1 MIYIQKGTLNNVILT
16 LNEKSTLSNPNYLF
30 IFQNEYDISS
40 NGITFS
46 TPDISSYTNRY
57 NQFVITES
65 ATASTTG
72 GYDVPLSLISGQYSY
87 SVYES
92 LEPTL
97 DILDTTGRIIE
108 EGRMVVS
115 GIDDNI
121 ETITNSVYK

>member
-16 LNEKSTLSNPNYLF
+16 LNEKSTLTNPNYLF

-57 NQFVITES
+57 NQFAITES

-121 ETITNSVYK
+121 ETITNSVYQ

>member
-1 MIYIQKGTLNNVILT
+1 MPNSVILT
-16 LNEKSTLSNPNYLF
+16 LAEKSLLTNPNYMF
-30 IFQNEYDISS
+30 VFQNEYNINS

-65 ATASTTG
+65 ATASTIG

-97 DILDTTGRIIE
+97 NILDTTGRIIE
-108 EGRMVVS
+108 TGRMVIS
-115 GIDDNI
+115 GDDDNI
-121 ETITNSVYK
+121 ETITDSVYQ